1 MKNWDEQ
8 TVEIDGERY
17 DIVFSS
23 DLDDAKRAEWGMPAL
38 GAKCACERCACTNE
52 ADCGSA
58 EHPICGC
65 CLSDCPDVHP
75 EAEGGRADPAS
86 GTGRDR
92 LAGLRAEAD
101 AIRRGESVSY
111 SLDEIAV
118 QLGFDPEVLRAEAR
132 ANADRE

>member
-1 MKNWDEQ
+1 MKNLDER

-23 DLDDAKRAEWGMPAL
+23 NLDDAKRAEWGMPAR
-38 GAKCACERCACTNE
+38 GTKCACERCVCTNE

-65 CLSDCPDVHP
+65 CLADCPDAHP
-75 EAEGGRADPAS
+75 EAEGGRAVSAS
-86 GTGRDR
+86 ETGRDR
-92 LAGLRAEAD
+92 LASLRAEAD
-101 AIRRGESVSY
+101 AIRRGEVASC

-118 QLGFDPEVLRAEAR
+118 QLGFDREVLRAEAR
-132 ANADRE
+132 ANIDRE